1 MKVTVDSKKGLK
13 TNLKV
18 FVDKKTIDEKI
29 SLRLNELSKTVN
41 ITDRKNKKH
50 VLEGEKGQTLM
61 QLIDKHELANP
72 YGICGGEPM
81 CGTCHVYVEKEWL
94 DKLNP
99 KTSEEEL
106 AIDNASEL
114 KENSRCG
121 CQIDLTEELNG
132 LTVTI
137 GPNENQ
143 I

>member
-1 MKVTVDSKKGLK
+1 MSK
-13 TNLKV
+13 
-18 FVDKKTIDEKI
+18 II
-29 SLRLNELSKTVN
+29 VN
-41 ITDRKNKKH
+41 ITNRKNKKH
-50 VLEGEKGQTLM
+50 ILEAQKGRTLM
-61 QLIDKHELANP
+61 QLIDQHELANP

-121 CQIDLTEELNG
+121 CQIDLIEELNG

>member
-1 MKVTVDSKKGLK
+1 MG
-13 TNLKV
+13 
-18 FVDKKTIDEKI
+18 KI
-29 SLRLNELSKTVN
+29 IINV
-41 ITDRKNKKH
+41 TDRKNKKH
-50 VLEGEKGQTLM
+50 ILEGQKGKTLM
-61 QLIDKHELANP
+61 QLIDENELANP

-94 DKLNP
+94 SKLNT

-114 KENSRCG
+114 KENSRLG
-121 CQIDLTEELNG
+121 CQIDLVEELNG

>member
-1 MKVTVDSKKGLK
+1 MG
-13 TNLKV
+13 
-18 FVDKKTIDEKI
+18 KI
-29 SLRLNELSKTVN
+29 IINV
-41 ITDRKNKKH
+41 TDRKNKKYI
-50 VLEGEKGQTLM
+50 LEGQKGQTLM
-61 QLIDKHELANP
+61 QLIDQNELANP

-94 DKLNP
+94 DKLNS

-114 KENSRCG
+114 KENSRLG
-121 CQIDLTEELNG
+121 CQIDLIEELNG

>member
-1 MKVTVDSKKGLK
+1 MG
-13 TNLKV
+13 
-18 FVDKKTIDEKI
+18 KI
-29 SLRLNELSKTVN
+29 IINV
-41 ITDRKNKKH
+41 TDRKNKKH
-50 VLEGEKGQTLM
+50 ILEGQKGQTLM
-61 QLIDKHELANP
+61 QLIDKNDLANP

-94 DKLNP
+94 GKLNS

-106 AIDNASEL
+106 AIDNASKL
-114 KENSRCG
+114 KENSRLG

>member
-1 MKVTVDSKKGLK
+1 MSK
-13 TNLKV
+13 
-18 FVDKKTIDEKI
+18 I
-29 SLRLNELSKTVN
+29 TVN
-41 ITDRKNKKH
+41 VTDRKNKKH
-50 VLEGEKGQTLM
+50 IIEGKKGQTLM
-61 QLIDKHELANP
+61 QLIDESELANP

-114 KENSRCG
+114 KENSRLG
-121 CQIDLTEELNG
+121 CQIDLIEELNG

-137 GPNENQ
+137 GPNKNQ

>member
-1 MKVTVDSKKGLK
+1 MG
-13 TNLKV
+13 
-18 FVDKKTIDEKI
+18 KI
-29 SLRLNELSKTVN
+29 IINV
-41 ITDRKNKKH
+41 TDRKNKKH
-50 VLEGEKGQTLM
+50 IIEGKKGQTLM
-61 QLIDKHELANP
+61 QLIDQNELANP

-114 KENSRCG
+114 KENSRLG
-121 CQIDLTEELNG
+121 CQIDLIEELNG

-137 GPNENQ
+137 GSNENQ

>member
-1 MKVTVDSKKGLK
+1 MG
-13 TNLKV
+13 
-18 FVDKKTIDEKI
+18 KI
-29 SLRLNELSKTVN
+29 IINV
-41 ITDRKNKKH
+41 TDRKNKEH
-50 VLEGEKGQTLM
+50 ILEGQKGQTLM
-61 QLIDKHELANP
+61 QLIDQNELANP

-114 KENSRCG
+114 KENSRLG
-121 CQIDLTEELNG
+121 CQIDLIEELNG
-132 LTVTI
+132 LGVTI
-137 GPNENQ
+137 GSNENQ

>member
-1 MKVTVDSKKGLK
+1 MSKIVI
-13 TNLKV
+13 NV
-18 FVDKKTIDEKI
+18 
-29 SLRLNELSKTVN
+29 
-41 ITDRKNKKH
+41 TDRKNKKH
-50 VLEGEKGQTLM
+50 TLEGKVGQTLM
-61 QLIDKHELANP
+61 QLIDQHEIANP

-114 KENSRCG
+114 KDNSRLG

>member
-1 MKVTVDSKKGLK
+1 MSKI
-13 TNLKV
+13 
-18 FVDKKTIDEKI
+18 TI
-29 SLRLNELSKTVN
+29 TVN
-41 ITDRKNKKH
+41 DRKDKQH
-50 VLEGEKGQTLM
+50 ILEGEKGQTLM

-81 CGTCHVYVEKEWL
+81 CGTCHVYVEKVWL
-94 DKLNP
+94 AKLNP

-114 KENSRCG
+114 KENSRLG
-121 CQIDLTEELNG
+121 CQIDLSEDLNG

>member
-1 MKVTVDSKKGLK
+1 MSK
-13 TNLKV
+13 
-18 FVDKKTIDEKI
+18 I
-29 SLRLNELSKTVN
+29 RVN
-41 ITDRKNKKH
+41 VNDRKNKKH

-61 QLIDKHELANP
+61 QLIDQYELANP

-94 DKLNP
+94 GKLAP

-114 KENSRCG
+114 KENSRLG
-121 CQIDLTEELNG
+121 CQIDLMEELNG

-137 GPNENQ
+137 GPNGNQ

>member
-1 MKVTVDSKKGLK
+1 MSK
-13 TNLKV
+13 
-18 FVDKKTIDEKI
+18 I
-29 SLRLNELSKTVN
+29 TVN
-41 ITDRKNKKH
+41 VTDRKNKKH
-50 VLEGEKGQTLM
+50 IIEGKKGQTLM
-61 QLIDKHELANP
+61 QLIDECELANP

-94 DKLNP
+94 GKLNP
-99 KTSEEEL
+99 KTTEENL

-114 KENSRCG
+114 KENSRLS

-132 LTVTI
+132 LIVII

>member
-1 MKVTVDSKKGLK
+1 MNKI
-13 TNLKV
+13 
-18 FVDKKTIDEKI
+18 TI
-29 SLRLNELSKTVN
+29 NV
-41 ITDRKNKKH
+41 TDRKNKQH
-50 VLEGEKGQTLM
+50 VLEAQKGQTLM
-61 QLIDKHELANP
+61 QLIDQNELANP

-114 KENSRCG
+114 KENSRLA
-121 CQIDLTEELNG
+121 CQIDLIEELNG

>member
-1 MKVTVDSKKGLK
+1 MT
-13 TNLKV
+13 
-18 FVDKKTIDEKI
+18 KI
-29 SLRLNELSKTVN
+29 TVN
-41 ITDRKNKKH
+41 VTDRKNKKH
-50 VLEGEKGQTLM
+50 ILEGQKGQTLM
-61 QLIDKHELANP
+61 QLIDKSELANP

-94 DKLNP
+94 GKLNP

-106 AIDNASEL
+106 AIANSSEL
-114 KENSRCG
+114 KENSRLG
-121 CQIDLTEELNG
+121 CQIDLKEELSG

>member
-1 MKVTVDSKKGLK
+1 MSR
-13 TNLKV
+13 
-18 FVDKKTIDEKI
+18 I
-29 SLRLNELSKTVN
+29 TVN
-41 ITDRKNKKH
+41 VTDRKNKKH
-50 VLEGEKGQTLM
+50 ILEGQKGQTLM
-61 QLIDKHELANP
+61 QLIDKHGLANP

-94 DKLNP
+94 GQLNS
-99 KTSEEEL
+99 KSSEEDL
-106 AIDNASEL
+106 AIDNASKL
-114 KENSRCG
+114 KENSRLG

>member
-1 MKVTVDSKKGLK
+1 MT
-13 TNLKV
+13 
-18 FVDKKTIDEKI
+18 KI
-29 SLRLNELSKTVN
+29 KVN

-114 KENSRCG
+114 KENSTIVEATAGNTGLGLALIAKLKGYKAKVVILDKMIVC
-121 CQIDLTEELNG
+121 CLNKR
-132 LTVTI
+132 
-137 GPNENQ
+137 
-143 I
+143 